1 MDNETPKTKLAV
13 VVIVIIALIVIGYLW
28 SKYKSKTVPI
38 ESPTLGQ
45 QISNQVQNPGGQ
57 VPDVNPYNAKTNPFE
72 KANPLKNIYKN
83 PFEK

>member
-13 VVIVIIALIVIGYLW
+13 VVIVVIALIVIGYLW
-28 SKYKSKTVPI
+28 SKYKSKTAPI